1 MKERI
6 FTAHELKVWN
16 ERFGEYDMSKII
28 RLKRQY
34 ILANSHGLPKTSEEV
49 EAIRIW
55 SYYTTIL
62 RTGEP
67 PKAKLSVRQ
76 QITRILESQDY
87 FELSQIDAEKGT
99 VFKVVHDLNSKLKGE
114 RLQPYYQSGSVD
126 RKAGIN
132 DKIVGYR
139 LVRKRKAMPKAES
152 SQPTEGSQTVEIEP
166 TVERE
171 SKLIE
176 PNQRL
181 SSNSTVKSALY
192 GKVYEHFSG
201 INKAVL
207 NANDL
212 AAFNNQSV
220 VIRVIEDL
228 GYRFSPNAAN
238 WHLRVSA

>member
-1 MKERI
+1 MKVMKERI

-16 ERFGEYDMSKII
+16 EHFSQYDRNEII

-55 SYYTTIL
+55 IYYLTIL
-62 RTGEP
+62 RTGKL
-67 PKAKLSVRQ
+67 PKAKLSVRE
-76 QITRILESQDY
+76 QIENILETQNY
-87 FELSQIDAEKGT
+87 FELSQIDAERNT
-99 VFKVVHDLNSKLKGE
+99 VIKVTHDLNHKLKGE
-114 RLQPYYQSGSVD
+114 KLQAYYQGGSTERKIGVSD
-126 RKAGIN
+126 RVI
-132 DKIVGYR
+132 GYR
-139 LVRKRKAMPKAES
+139 LVRDVDIAQQA
-152 SQPTEGSQTVEIEP
+152 
-166 TVERE
+166 E

-176 PNQRL
+176 RNKRL
-181 SSNSTVKSALY
+181 SSNSTVKTALY
-192 GKVYEHFSG
+192 NKVYEHFSSV
-201 INKAVL
+201 NKAVL

>member
-16 ERFGEYDMSKII
+16 EHFSKYDTNEII

-34 ILANSHGLPKTSEEV
+34 LLANRHGLKATNAEV
-49 EAIRIW
+49 EAIRVW
-55 SYYTTIL
+55 NYFTTIL
-62 RTGEP
+62 RTGEL
-67 PKAKLSVRQ
+67 PKAKLSVRE
-76 QITRILESQDY
+76 QIENILESQDY
-87 FELSQIDAEKGT
+87 FELSQIKAHRKT
-99 VFKVVHDLNSKLKGE
+99 VIKITHDLSRKLKGE
-114 RLQPYYQSGSVD
+114 KLQAYYQGGSTKRKIGVSD
-126 RKAGIN
+126 RVI
-132 DKIVGYR
+132 GYR
-139 LVRKRKAMPKAES
+139 LVRDADIAE
-152 SQPTEGSQTVEIEP
+152 QAEI
-166 TVERE
+166 
-171 SKLIE
+171 KLIE
-176 PNQRL
+176 RNKRL
-181 SSNSTVKSALY
+181 SSGEGVKSALY
-192 GKVYEHFSG
+192 NRAYQHFSG

>member
-16 ERFGEYDMSKII
+16 EHFGEYDRNEII
-28 RLKRQY
+28 RLKRGY
-34 ILANSHGLPKTSEEV
+34 LFANRNGFKATNKEL
-49 EAIRIW
+49 EAIRVW
-55 SYYTTIL
+55 NYFTTIL
-62 RTGEP
+62 RTGEL
-67 PKAKLSVRQ
+67 PKAKLSVRE
-76 QITRILESQDY
+76 QIENILETQDY
-87 FELSQIDAEKGT
+87 FELSQIDAKRNT
-99 VFKVVHDLNSKLKGE
+99 VIKIIHDLNRNSKGE
-114 RLQPYYQSGSVD
+114 KLQAYYQGGSTERKIGVSD
-126 RKAGIN
+126 RVI
-132 DKIVGYR
+132 GYR
-139 LVRKRKAMPKAES
+139 LVRDADIA
-152 SQPTEGSQTVEIEP
+152 QQAG
-166 TVERE
+166 

-176 PNQRL
+176 RNKRL

-192 GKVYEHFSG
+192 SKVYEHFSG
-201 INKAVL
+201 IRKSVL

>member
-16 ERFGEYDMSKII
+16 EYFSKYDRNEII
-28 RLKRQY
+28 RLKRGY
-34 ILANSHGLPKTSEEV
+34 LFANRNGFKATNEEM
-49 EAIRIW
+49 EAIRVW
-55 SYYTTIL
+55 NYFTTIL
-62 RTGEP
+62 RTGEL
-67 PKAKLSVRQ
+67 PKAKLSVRE
-76 QITRILESQDY
+76 QIENILETQGY
-87 FELSQIDAEKGT
+87 FELSQIDAKRNT
-99 VFKVVHDLNSKLKGE
+99 VIKIAHDLNRNLKGE
-114 RLQPYYQSGSVD
+114 KLQAYYQNSSTERKIGVSD
-126 RKAGIN
+126 RV
-132 DKIVGYR
+132 VGYR
-139 LVRKRKAMPKAES
+139 LVRDADIAE
-152 SQPTEGSQTVEIEP
+152 QA
-166 TVERE
+166 E

-176 PNQRL
+176 RNKRL
-181 SSNSTVKSALY
+181 SSGEGVKSALY
-192 GKVYEHFSG
+192 NRAYQHFSG

>member
-16 ERFGEYDMSKII
+16 EHFGEYDMSEII

-34 ILANSHGLPKTSEEV
+34 LSTNYHGLKKTNEELQ
-49 EAIRIW
+49 AIRIW
-55 SYYTTIL
+55 NYYKTIL
-62 RTGEP
+62 RTGEL
-67 PKAKLSVRQ
+67 PKAKLSVRE
-76 QITRILESQDY
+76 QIENILETQGY
-87 FELSQIDAEKGT
+87 FELSQIDAKRNT
-99 VFKVVHDLNSKLKGE
+99 VIKIIHDLNRKSKGE
-114 RLQPYYQSGSVD
+114 TLQAYYQNGSTERKIGVSD
-126 RKAGIN
+126 RVI
-132 DKIVGYR
+132 GYR
-139 LVRKRKAMPKAES
+139 LVSDTAIAE
-152 SQPTEGSQTVEIEP
+152 QA
-166 TVERE
+166 E

-176 PNQRL
+176 RNKRL
-181 SSNSTVKSALY
+181 SNDSQVKSALY
-192 GKVYEHFSG
+192 NKVYEHFSG
-201 INKAVL
+201 VRKSVL

>member
-6 FTAHELKVWN
+6 FTAHELRVWN
-16 ERFGEYDMSKII
+16 EHFGKYDRNEII

-34 ILANSHGLPKTSEEV
+34 LLANRYGLKISSEET

-55 SYYTTIL
+55 NYFTTIL
-62 RTGEP
+62 RTGEL
-67 PKAKLSVRQ
+67 PKAKLSVRE
-76 QITRILESQDY
+76 QIENILESQDY
-87 FELSQIDAEKGT
+87 FELSQIDAKRNT
-99 VFKVVHDLNSKLKGE
+99 VIKITHDISRKLKGE
-114 RLQPYYQSGSVD
+114 KLQAYYQGGSTQRKIGVSGKV
-126 RKAGIN
+126 I
-132 DKIVGYR
+132 GYR
-139 LVRKRKAMPKAES
+139 IVSDTAIAE
-152 SQPTEGSQTVEIEP
+152 QA
-166 TVERE
+166 E
-171 SKLIE
+171 SKLSE
-176 PNQRL
+176 RNKRL

-192 GKVYEHFSG
+192 SKVYEHFSSV
-201 INKAVL
+201 NKAVL

>member
-16 ERFGEYDMSKII
+16 EHFSQYDRNEII

-34 ILANSHGLPKTSEEV
+34 LLANRYGLKANNAEV
-49 EAIRIW
+49 EAIRVW
-55 SYYTTIL
+55 NYFTTIL
-62 RTGEP
+62 RTGEL
-67 PKAKLSVRQ
+67 PKAKLSIRE
-76 QITRILESQDY
+76 QIENILETQDY
-87 FELSQIDAEKGT
+87 FELSQIDARRNT
-99 VFKVVHDLNSKLKGE
+99 VIKVTNDLSRKLKGE
-114 RLQPYYQSGSVD
+114 KLQAYYQNGSTERKIGVSGKV
-126 RKAGIN
+126 I
-132 DKIVGYR
+132 GYR
-139 LVRKRKAMPKAES
+139 LVRVTDTAEQAES
-152 SQPTEGSQTVEIEP
+152 KPIE
-166 TVERE
+166 RN
-171 SKLIE
+171 K
-176 PNQRL
+176 RL

-192 GKVYEHFSG
+192 NKVYEHFSSVR
-201 INKAVL
+201 KSVL

>member
-16 ERFGEYDMSKII
+16 EHFGKYDMREII

-34 ILANSHGLPKTSEEV
+34 ILANSHGLPKTSEEL

-55 SYYTTIL
+55 IYYLTIL
-62 RTGEP
+62 RTGKL
-67 PKAKLSVRQ
+67 PKAKLSVRE
-76 QITRILESQDY
+76 QIENILETQNY
-87 FELSQIDAEKGT
+87 FELSQIDAERNT
-99 VFKVVHDLNSKLKGE
+99 VIKVTHDLSRKLKGE
-114 RLQPYYQSGSVD
+114 KLQVYYQNGSTERKIGVSD
-126 RKAGIN
+126 RVI
-132 DKIVGYR
+132 GYR
-139 LVRKRKAMPKAES
+139 LVSDIDIAQQA
-152 SQPTEGSQTVEIEP
+152 
-166 TVERE
+166 E

-176 PNQRL
+176 RNKRL
-181 SSNSTVKSALY
+181 SSDSQVKSALY
-192 GKVYEHFSG
+192 SKVYEHFSSV
-201 INKAVL
+201 NKGVL

>member
-1 MKERI
+1 MKVMKERI

-16 ERFGEYDMSKII
+16 EHFGEYDKSEII

-34 ILANSHGLPKTSEEV
+34 LLANRYGLKATNKEI

-55 SYYTTIL
+55 NYFTTIL
-62 RTGEP
+62 RTGEL
-67 PKAKLSVRQ
+67 PKAKLSVRE
-76 QITRILESQDY
+76 QIENILESQDY
-87 FELSQIDAEKGT
+87 FELSQIDAKRNT
-99 VFKVVHDLNSKLKGE
+99 VIKITHDISRKLKGE
-114 RLQPYYQSGSVD
+114 KLQAYYQNGSTQRKLGVSD
-126 RKAGIN
+126 RVI
-132 DKIVGYR
+132 GYR
-139 LVRKRKAMPKAES
+139 LVRDAAIAE
-152 SQPTEGSQTVEIEP
+152 QA
-166 TVERE
+166 E
-171 SKLIE
+171 SKLSE
-176 PNQRL
+176 RNKRL

-192 GKVYEHFSG
+192 SKVYEHFSRVR
-201 INKAVL
+201 KSVL

>member
-16 ERFGEYDMSKII
+16 EHFSQYDMREII

-55 SYYTTIL
+55 IYYLTIL
-62 RTGEP
+62 RTGKL
-67 PKAKLSVRQ
+67 PKAKLSVRE
-76 QITRILESQDY
+76 QIENILETQNY
-87 FELSQIDAEKGT
+87 FELSQIDAERNT
-99 VFKVVHDLNSKLKGE
+99 VIKVTHDFNRKLKSE
-114 RLQPYYQSGSVD
+114 KLQAYYQGGSTERKIGVSD
-126 RKAGIN
+126 RV
-132 DKIVGYR
+132 VGYR
-139 LVRKRKAMPKAES
+139 LVSDTAIAE
-152 SQPTEGSQTVEIEP
+152 QA
-166 TVERE
+166 E

-176 PNQRL
+176 RNKRL
-181 SSNSTVKSALY
+181 SSSEGVKSALY
-192 GKVYEHFSG
+192 NRAYQHFSG

-220 VIRVIEDL
+220 VVRVIEDL

>member
-16 ERFGEYDMSKII
+16 EHFGEYDRNEII

-34 ILANSHGLPKTSEEV
+34 LFANRNGFKATNKEL
-49 EAIRIW
+49 EAIRVW
-55 SYYTTIL
+55 NYFTTIL
-62 RTGEP
+62 RTGEL
-67 PKAKLSVRQ
+67 PKAKLSVRE
-76 QITRILESQDY
+76 QIENILETQGY
-87 FELSQIDAEKGT
+87 FELSQIDAERNT
-99 VFKVVHDLNSKLKGE
+99 VIKVTHDLNRKLKGE
-114 RLQPYYQSGSVD
+114 KLQAYYQGGSTERKIGISD
-126 RKAGIN
+126 RVI
-132 DKIVGYR
+132 GYR
-139 LVRKRKAMPKAES
+139 LVRDVDIAQQA
-152 SQPTEGSQTVEIEP
+152 
-166 TVERE
+166 E
-171 SKLIE
+171 SKLVE
-176 PNQRL
+176 RNKRL
-181 SSNSTVKSALY
+181 SSDSQVKSALY
-192 GKVYEHFSG
+192 NRAYQHFSG